1 MENKVNIIKKDYI
14 PVLITGGTGMIGINL
29 IEKLVA
35 AGIRPNVIYRDKKKL
50 LPFLAIKNKVNF
62 IKLDLFDQKKV
73 NKIIKKIKPK
83 TIFHFASSSFN
94 PPDLNL
100 NDHINSNFVIAL
112 NLLIALKDNDTK
124 NFIYTNTSA
133 IYDSGNNIKEK
144 SKINCVSEYAL
155 SKNITSELIN
165 KFSLDYKFLFK
176 ELRLFSIYGKWEKK
190 RRLVCGAILKAI
202 KKKKYKILSSN
213 QIRDYLNVEDVINA
227 ILLCTNV
234 KKNLVL
240 NICSGKK
247 QKTHNLVKKVF
258 KILNCKTSLVLVK
271 KDKKKSKLLPTIIG
285 NNNKARVSL
294 KWKPKISLDLGLKST
309 IEWLKTHK
317 NVSRYL
323 NYE

>member
-1 MENKVNIIKKDYI
+1 MENKFNIIKKDYI

-50 LPFLAIKNKVNF
+50 LPFLAIKNEINF
-62 IKLDLFDQKKV
+62 IKLDLFDQKNV
-73 NKIIKKIKPK
+73 DKIMKKIKPK
-83 TIFHFASSSFN
+83 TIFHLASSYFN

-100 NDHINSNFVIAL
+100 NDHINSNFLITL

-190 RRLVCGAILKAI
+190 HRLVCGAILKAI
-202 KKKKYKILSSN
+202 KKKKYKILSFN

-234 KKNLVL
+234 KKNLLL

-271 KDKKKSKLLPTIIG
+271 KDKKKSKILPTTVG

-317 NVSRYL
+317 NVIRYL

>member
-83 TIFHFASSSFN
+83 TIFHFASSYFN

-271 KDKKKSKLLPTIIG
+271 KDKKKSKILPTTVG

-317 NVSRYL
+317 NVIRYL

>member
-1 MENKVNIIKKDYI
+1 
-14 PVLITGGTGMIGINL
+14 MIGINL

-50 LPFLAIKNKVNF
+50 LPFLAIKNEINF
-62 IKLDLFDQKKV
+62 IKLDLFDQKNV
-73 NKIIKKIKPK
+73 DKIIKKIKPK
-83 TIFHFASSSFN
+83 TIFHLASSYFN

-100 NDHINSNFVIAL
+100 NDHINSNFLITL

-202 KKKKYKILSSN
+202 KKKKYKILSFN

-234 KKNLVL
+234 KKNLLL

-271 KDKKKSKLLPTIIG
+271 KDK
-285 NNNKARVSL
+285 N
-294 KWKPKISLDLGLKST
+294 
-309 IEWLKTHK
+309 
-317 NVSRYL
+317 
-323 NYE
+323 